1 MQYLALWAEHFYMAS
16 SPWRIL
22 FNDNIFIVTCYRLTD
37 IIYLPN
43 NIRDLIVWK
52 LLNRHTE
59 ENSFTR
65 NHGVATSLTGIYVSG
80 GRRRRL
86 GVAMVEGHT
95 KPGKRDKYL
104 LEQGFSLWSTI
115 RAILTSPPLGR
126 QKMPVSRCARLKN
139 DRRGAKPG
147 STALPLFL
155 ALSHPLSFLPPLF
168 VFLHLDPPLSCHPS
182 PSRDDASSLLL

>member
-1 MQYLALWAEHFYMAS
+1 
-16 SPWRIL
+16 
-22 FNDNIFIVTCYRLTD
+22 
-37 IIYLPN
+37 
-43 NIRDLIVWK
+43 
-52 LLNRHTE
+52 
-59 ENSFTR
+59 
-65 NHGVATSLTGIYVSG
+65 
-80 GRRRRL
+80 
-86 GVAMVEGHT
+86 MVEGHT

-155 ALSHPLSFLPPLF
+155 ALSHPLSFLPSLF

-182 PSRDDASSLLL
+182 PSRDDALSLLLQHSKGESPSLRRFKPSSSFFFFSTVPFFGVQLAPPGLVRFTRGLCFVLL